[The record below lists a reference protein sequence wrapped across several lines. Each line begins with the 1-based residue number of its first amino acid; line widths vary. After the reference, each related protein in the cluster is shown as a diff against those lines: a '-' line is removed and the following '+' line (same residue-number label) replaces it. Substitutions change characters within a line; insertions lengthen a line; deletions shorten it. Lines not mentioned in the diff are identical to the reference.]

1 MIKKIIL
8 SKDGKNKLEITWS
21 KPWDMLMK
29 MAYGDGGEEIPIESN
44 WHANKVFYRTFKNVK
59 SKAEELKIILGIR

>member
-1 MIKKIIL
+1 
-8 SKDGKNKLEITWS
+8 
-21 KPWDMLMK
+21 MLMK